1 MHEGTR
7 MDRAIGA
14 NENCLGSVGVMTLS
28 EDGCSDRKCLKNRCF
43 SRQIPVLNDGENFG
57 GRDAWK

>member
-1 MHEGTR
+1 
-7 MDRAIGA
+7 MDGAIGA
-14 NENCLGSVGVMTLS
+14 NENCLGSVGIMALS

-43 SRQIPVLNDGENFG
+43 SRQVPILDDGENFG